1 MRYFLALDAG
11 GTKTACV
18 LADEERELARV
29 RSGTIKV
36 LRADVELARHN
47 LEQLLSKVVQQSGVD
62 LRSISRTCIGTSGAS
77 VPFVT
82 KWIHDNLQ
90 SRVSGEVEI
99 CGDEVIALDAAF
111 QGGSGVLVIA
121 GTGSNIVGRSL
132 SGQLAG
138 AGGTGPILAD
148 EGSGHW
154 IGHQA
159 LRRAF
164 RALDE
169 RRPTE
174 LINDVLRFWK
184 LPRVEDLIG
193 KANATDTPD
202 FSTLTP
208 IVVAAAERGDQVAQE
223 VLQWG
228 GEELARMVLLVMERL
243 VEIDGLSEDN
253 VPGVAF
259 TGSVVKN
266 VLPLRFAMIGALKR
280 KHPTVHILAEAVD
293 PVQGAL
299 WRARHAGEQNTALR
313 SPVYSHLDW
322 RAMQL

>member
-1 MRYFLALDAG
+1 MRYFLAFDAG
-11 GTKTACV
+11 GTKTQCV

-29 RSGTIKV
+29 QEGTIKV
-36 LRADVELARHN
+36 LRADVELARRN
-47 LEQLLSKVVQQSGVD
+47 LESLLAKVAQTSGVD
-62 LRSISRTCIGTSGAS
+62 LRSVSRTCIGTSGAS
-77 VPFVT
+77 VPFVAR
-82 KWIHDNLQ
+82 WIHDNLQ
-90 SRVSGEVEI
+90 SRVGGEVEL

-111 QGGSGVLVIA
+111 HGGSGVLVIA

-132 SGQLAG
+132 SGKLTG
-138 AGGTGPILAD
+138 SGGTGPILSD

-174 LINDVLRFWK
+174 LIDDVLRFWN
-184 LPRVEDLIG
+184 LTRIEELIG
-193 KANATDTPD
+193 KANAAETPD

-208 IVVAAAERGDQVAQE
+208 IVVAAAERGDHVAQE

-228 GEELARMVLLVMERL
+228 GEELARLVLLVIDRL
-243 VEIDGLSEDN
+243 REMDGLTGDA
-253 VPGVAF
+253 VPKVAF

-266 VLPLRFAMIGALKR
+266 VIPLRIAMITALKR
-280 KHPTVHILAEAVD
+280 KYPMVQVLPEAVD
-293 PVQGAL
+293 PVMGAL
-299 WRARHAGEQNTALR
+299 WRARSAENRMECNPPFSGVF
-313 SPVYSHLDW
+313 SS
-322 RAMQL
+322 